1 MGIEGDFITFILA
14 RSFENSVYVVGLLGA
29 AVGVVVFILLA
40 CSYLLCCTFCVWP
53 LKRRYKL
60 ARLKRRPGCESLMT
74 VEGVR
79 DDLDEVKG
87 LLMGEGMEQQP
98 IPTRWGEA
106 KARAWNVF
114 KVFGWFLIIIVGA
127 LPLWSIVMNYLYI
140 WIGVPIS
147 AVWLC
152 LCWFFLFPFSPPR
165 DRKVDRLSFSKS
177 YPATFV
183 INDDETAMDPHRGSC
198 RRRTRKALGVA
209 LLSGFRRGRKKPIL
223 FACGFIGFLILVVF
237 FAVTWEGLC
246 ISEYPFECKC
256 RLPQPSRFLF
266 VTFLTIP
273 NLCFFLRKQ
282 SEHEILKTISIIYLR
297 RIRTVPCLSFP
308 RRTNRFLDICALP
321 LFE

>member
-152 LCWFFLFPFSPPR
+152 LCWFFLFPFTPPR
-165 DRKVDRLSFSKS
+165 DREVDRLSFSKS
-177 YPATFV
+177 YDPATFV
-183 INDDETAMDPHRGSC
+183 INDNETADSHQRGSC
-198 RRRTRKALGVA
+198 RRVLGVA
-209 LLSGFRRGRKKPIL
+209 LLSGFRRGRKRPIL
-223 FACGFIGFLILVVF
+223 FACGFLGFLILVVCV
-237 FAVTWEGLC
+237 AVTWEGLC
-246 ISEYPFECKC
+246 ISEFPFECK
-256 RLPQPSRFLF
+256 LLPSRFLLL
-266 VTFLTIP
+266 TFLT
-273 NLCFFLRKQ
+273 LVFLFC
-282 SEHEILKTISIIYLR
+282 H
-297 RIRTVPCLSFP
+297 V
-308 RRTNRFLDICALP
+308 
-321 LFE
+321 